1 MRCYSF
7 VAARAFVDAF
17 DGQTLSGLTV
27 SQLRVLSVML
37 VTAVAACSGSP
48 STNPADAPSGD
59 DDAAPAID
67 AALPGVD
74 AATAEPVP
82 TEIRFLGVQGWV
94 VRHGDE
100 SFLTAPLFTRAS
112 IFDLSFGNPVTSDAA
127 AIDAGLAGVE
137 LGNVKAIISGHAHYD
152 HLMDTPRI
160 LAEYAPDAVLYGN
173 LSARHILAA
182 LAPDRADTCTSP
194 PAMPPL
200 DRDRVVAFDDPIAS
214 AVDYTNCPDLAPP
227 GVPLEGHWVR
237 VPNSHIRI
245 FPICSVH
252 PDQFLFIHFGPGTVT
267 EDQCDVPPAAGD
279 WLEGQTLAYLIDF
292 LDDHDQ
298 PEFRV
303 FYQDAPTDQPIG
315 FPPAAALADK
325 QVDVALLCVGSTE
338 HVTDHP
344 QNILNALQPRF
355 ALSGHW
361 EDFFS
366 APTDPPTPLPFLD
379 LTGYDDRASTAMTG
393 TEDPP
398 LLVDGAP
405 STARTIRPNPGTS
418 FVVPPAP

>member
-1 MRCYSF
+1 MT
-7 VAARAFVDAF
+7 AA
-17 DGQTLSGLTV
+17 G
-27 SQLRVLSVML
+27 
-37 VTAVAACSGSP
+37 CSSSP
-48 STNPADAPSGD
+48 STGGPDAGGGD
-59 DDAAPAID
+59 DTPPPID
-67 AALPGVD
+67 AA
-74 AATAEPVP
+74 VP
-82 TEIRFLGVQGWV
+82 TPDAPPIERLPVEIQFLGVQGWV

-100 SFLTAPLFTRAS
+100 SFMAAPLFTRAS
-112 IFDLSFGNPVTSDAA
+112 VFDLSFGNPVVSDAA

-137 LGNVKAIISGHAHYD
+137 LGTVKAIVSGHAHFD

-160 LAEYAPDAVLYGN
+160 LADYAPDAVLYAN
-173 LSARHILAA
+173 LSARHLLAA
-182 LAPDRADTCTSP
+182 LAPDRDPSCTSP
-194 PAMPPL
+194 AAMPPL
-200 DRDRVVAFDDPIAS
+200 DRDRVVAFDDPLAS

-292 LDDHDQ
+292 LDANDE

-325 QVDVALLCVGSTE
+325 SVDVALLCVGSTN

-344 QNILNALQPRF
+344 QNILAALQPRF

-379 LTGYDDRASTAMTG
+379 LAGYDDRASTAMTG

-398 LLVDGAP
+398 LVVDGAP
-405 STARTIRPNPGTS
+405 STARTIRPDPFTT
-418 FVVPPAP
+418 FVVPPAPLP